1 MRRIVL
7 ALALGLTAATL
18 CVAQEN
24 PQQPV
29 AATETSEPGMIWRWA
44 NFAILVVGL
53 GYLIGKAAPAYFRA
67 RQNEIENALAEAS
80 KEIKDAD
87 AKAANLSVR
96 FSGIQSEVETLRKSA
111 RAEMAAEGERI
122 RSETERYL
130 QRIQDQTT
138 QEIALM
144 ARAARDELRK
154 YSAGLAVDLAEQRLR
169 SRMSPAA
176 QESLVDSFVGDLHR
190 LRPAGG
196 ARQENN

>member
-7 ALALGLTAATL
+7 ALALGLTAVTF

-24 PQQPV
+24 PQQP
-29 AATETSEPGMIWRWA
+29 AAARETSEPGMVWRWA
-44 NFAILVVGL
+44 NFVILAVGL

-96 FSGIQSEVETLRKSA
+96 LSGIQNEVENLRKSA

-122 RSETERYL
+122 RIETERHL
-130 QRIQDQTT
+130 KRIQDQTS
-138 QEIALM
+138 QEVVLM
-144 ARAARDELRK
+144 ARAARDELRR
-154 YSAGLAVDLAEQRLR
+154 YSAGLAIDLAEQRLR
-169 SRMSPAA
+169 SRIGPAA
-176 QESLVDSFVGDLHR
+176 QESLLDSFVVDLQR

-196 ARQENN
+196 AGQENN